1 MATVLTPTPAETS
14 INLPADRVV
23 VQHPPRP
30 WLKWIT
36 LALVIVGTLDTVY
49 LAYSHAFGVATVC
62 PAVSSAFKCDLVQ
75 NSIYSTLAG
84 IPISYLGLI
93 GYVAL
98 LIALLLDGRVTFF
111 TRYGA
116 TIAFG
121 LSLFGFLYSGYLT
134 SIEAFVLHAWCAW
147 CLGSAIL
154 MTGIFSLSAVRA
166 WRTIGAGALV
176 DDDEDFAE
184 EA

>member
-1 MATVLTPTPAETS
+1 MATVVTPAPIDSIAALDGETP
-14 INLPADRVV
+14 IA
-23 VQHPPRP
+23 HRP

-62 PAVSSAFKCDLVQ
+62 PQVSSAFKCDLVQ

-84 IPISYLGLI
+84 IPIAYLGLF
-93 GYVAL
+93 GYAAM
-98 LIALLLDGRVTFF
+98 LITLLLDGRVAFF
-111 TRYGA
+111 TRRGA
-116 TIAFG
+116 LIVFG

-134 SIEAFVLHAWCAW
+134 LIEAFVLQAWCAW
-147 CLGSAIL
+147 CLGSAAL

-166 WRTIGAGALV
+166 WRMVGMGALL
-176 DDDEDFAE
+176 DDEDLMDEGDA
-184 EA
+184 AA